1 MDVEELKR
9 AAAETAAELV
19 EDGMRVGLGTGSTV
33 RHLLPALAARRLPR
47 LRCVATSIATEVQAR
62 AVGLPVEPFDALDA
76 LDIVIDGADQVAPGG
91 WLVKGGGGAHLREK
105 IVAAAAGR
113 FVVIVD
119 ERKLVDALH
128 PPIPLELLPYGLQAT
143 LRQVAPVAMRD
154 AATSPDGGIIADHTG
169 AFTDP
174 AAAAAWLDA
183 VPGVMGHG
191 LFPDTMVNDV
201 IVARAG
207 GVEHR
212 RLR

>member
-33 RHLLPALAARRLPR
+33 RHLLPALAARRLPH

-174 AAAAAWLDA
+174 RAAAAWLDA
-183 VPGVMGHG
+183 VPGVMAHG

-201 IVARAG
+201 IVARAV